1 MKGIKNIL
9 GIGLASLALLAG
21 SQESRAEDNANN
33 ADNAG
38 NAKSFS
44 AKMGYFLPLS
54 FCYGEKPLDYRYYRT
69 DLSFE
74 RSFGEKKDF
83 RASLDASIINVD
95 RGFGNFYAGPGFS
108 IAWKFLENGRF
119 SAGLKGGWSV
129 FYNDAH
135 KTERYDER
143 DQRYVGSPIE
153 FDSRLGLDMEL
164 RLGKKVGIVAESSI
178 EHISNAGLSSRNE
191 GINTFGFMAGIR
203 KAF

>member
-1 MKGIKNIL
+1 MGRIKTLL
-9 GIGLASLALLAG
+9 GISLASLAMLVS
-21 SQESRAEDNANN
+21 SQESCAQAEENN
-33 ADNAG
+33 TRSFT
-38 NAKSFS
+38 AKV
-44 AKMGYFLPLS
+44 GYFSPLS
-54 FCYGEKPLDYRYYRT
+54 FCYGEKPLDYSYCRT

-74 RSFGEKKDF
+74 RTFGEKKDF

-108 IAWKFLENGRF
+108 IAYKFFDNKKISGE
-119 SAGLKGGWSV
+119 LKFGWSV
-129 FYNDAH
+129 FYNDAY
-135 KTERYDER
+135 KIERYDER

-164 RLGKKVGIVAESSI
+164 RLGKKVSIVVESSI

-191 GINTFGFMAGIR
+191 GINTFGFTAGIR